1 MVLFSDTDAD
11 AHAAQMGVYRR
22 IGPAGRVRLAM
33 RMSDEARELA
43 LEGIRRRHPDYVND
57 ELHTALLVMFLGEEL
72 VQQAWPER
80 KMVRP

>member
-1 MVLFSDTDAD
+1 M
-11 AHAAQMGVYRR
+11 AQLDG
-22 IGPAGRVRLAM
+22 VRLAM

-43 LEGIRRRHPDYVND
+43 LEGIRRRHPDYEND